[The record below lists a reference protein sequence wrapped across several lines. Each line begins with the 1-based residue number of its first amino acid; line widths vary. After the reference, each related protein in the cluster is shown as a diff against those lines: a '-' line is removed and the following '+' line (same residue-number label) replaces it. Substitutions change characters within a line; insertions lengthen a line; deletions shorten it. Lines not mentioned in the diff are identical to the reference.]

1 MNIPSPIFWLFI
13 FIGFAQCNEEGKH
26 QFVRFHSRNII
37 FLFPVIIVSG
47 GYGSY
52 DEYTKLTSVEVL
64 SPSGAPLSCTVP
76 LLPTLRHRHT
86 QDGEVA
92 CGGGDYGAAT
102 RRSCVTLTGEGWQES
117 HQLQQGR
124 GVHSSW
130 RSPAGL
136 LLMGGYYSG
145 NTTEILSATYSSTT
159 SSFTLAYNTQ

>member
-86 QDGEVA
+86 QDGVVA

-102 RRSCVTLTGEGWQES
+102 RRSCVTLTGQGWQKS
-117 HQLQQGR
+117 HQLQER
-124 GVHSSW
+124 RWLHSSW
-130 RSPAGL
+130 SSPAAAGDSPASQSQ
-136 LLMGGYYSG
+136 SG
-145 NTTEILSATYSSTT
+145 RRRWSG
-159 SSFTLAYNTQ
+159 